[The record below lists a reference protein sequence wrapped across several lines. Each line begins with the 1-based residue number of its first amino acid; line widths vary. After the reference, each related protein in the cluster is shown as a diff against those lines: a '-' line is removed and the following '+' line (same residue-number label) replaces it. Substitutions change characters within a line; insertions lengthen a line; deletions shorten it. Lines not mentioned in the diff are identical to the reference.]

1 MADSSSKEAMRA
13 LAVFLGA
20 YMQGKQADKERA
32 AKDHWEQVHY
42 DLAKQQ
48 LQQSEMN
55 ASADRAMR
63 QASQDFEAKKYAEQ
77 QAVINQ
83 DRAQLD
89 TFAQQNNFPNY
100 NAMDAA
106 LKKQQIDAD
115 VAAMAARNDP
125 EAKKRDDLLQ
135 WDARLN
141 AEEALLSRQ
150 LNEVYELAKDPMTGQ
165 INAAVLEDP
174 KVKAQLDPIRQRLA
188 VLAQDRGQ
196 LTEMT
201 RRMMGVADR
210 PVITPDPGVGKG
222 KGGGD
227 LLEKTKKA
235 SQKSTDSAWPKDA
248 TGKPKRME
256 EMNWFEPPAA
266 VIGAAVDPLMKGAAK
281 MDKAANTAAKGFMA
295 GFGHQTGTPFNS
307 PLPGGGTMLN
317 TGINPKKLKEYL
329 GKAGATK
336 QPKNLFEG
344 IWDSLNGQ

>member
-48 LQQSEMN
+48 LAISEKN
-55 ASADRAMR
+55 STADRAMR
-63 QASQDFEAKKYAEQ
+63 QAAYD
-77 QAVINQ
+77 
-83 DRAQLD
+83 LD
-89 TFAQQNNFPNY
+89 
-100 NAMDAA
+100 
-106 LKKQQIDAD
+106 KQQFDLQKTQQDQTLARQMSAAKQMGFD
-115 VAAMAARNDP
+115 SPEAFKMNLDKQNSDAMAAYRESRSPDSSTSQIAAFSTAIDDTRFEMQQVQSRMSDLQKLMSDP
-125 EAKKRDDLLQ
+125 MA
-135 WDARLN
+135 DAVVK
-141 AEEALLSRQ
+141 EQALS
-150 LNEVYELAKDPMTGQ
+150 ELATLQPRYQ
-165 INAAVLEDP
+165 
-174 KVKAQLDPIRQRLA
+174 QLD
-188 VLAQDRGQ
+188 VE
-196 LTEMT
+196 LTNLKG
-201 RRMMGVADR
+201 RRMNLMSVTPQMGGSPAPDATKSGAAQMPKADAK
-210 PVITPDPGVGKG
+210 PAQ
-222 KGGGD
+222 
-227 LLEKTKKA
+227 KA
-235 SQKSTDSAWPKDA
+235 NTAWPKDA

-281 MDKAANTAAKGFMA
+281 MDKAASTAAKGFMA

-317 TGINPKKLKEYL
+317 TGINPEKLKEYL